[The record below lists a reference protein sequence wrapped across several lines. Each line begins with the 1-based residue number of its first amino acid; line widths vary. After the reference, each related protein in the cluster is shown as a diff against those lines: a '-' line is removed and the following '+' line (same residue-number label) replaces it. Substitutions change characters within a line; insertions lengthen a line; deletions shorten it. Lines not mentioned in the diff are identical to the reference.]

1 MATVDPRIYSF
12 VGLLALIA
20 ILLFAWAPFSLTTKA
35 SDGFRNKTG
44 DRVVLDTSKT
54 ADMFPYTTDPINSLD
69 QYELEA
75 VFNNSGDRELKQT
88 EINKLTR
95 QYPMDWSGLP
105 PNSSRFQSENA
116 KYIEGFL
123 ASDVPD
129 QTKQFEAIGDGNL
142 TPPDTL
148 AMEKEEQRILSTY
161 APKKTEDLTTY
172 DVDDAQTLIDK
183 IYKPKN
189 LIPKVVRK
197 ENNVFEVVSTRSLKD
212 KVEYEDDLPHAP
224 TSLKSVPEAG
234 EATIHV
240 PPTATET
247 AAGHDP
253 FYEPTTSTR
262 ADRSD
267 YTKWTP
273 GLERMF
279 APTYPQTDWIGS
291 AAAAQG
297 TSQ

>member
-1 MATVDPRIYSF
+1 MASVDPRIYSL
-12 VGLLALIA
+12 VGLVALVA
-20 ILLFAWAPFSLTTKA
+20 IILFAWAPFSLA
-35 SDGFRNKTG
+35 GDAEGFKTRPA

-95 QYPMDWSGLP
+95 QYPMDWSFLP

-116 KYIEGFL
+116 KYVEGFL
-123 ASDVPD
+123 TSDVPD
-129 QTKQFEAIGDGNL
+129 QSKQFEAIGDGNL
-142 TPPDTL
+142 VPPDTL
-148 AMEKEEQRILSTY
+148 ALEKEEQKILSTY

-172 DVDDAQTLIDK
+172 DVDDAQALIDK

-197 ENNVFEVVSTRSLKD
+197 ENNVFEIVSTRSLKD
-212 KVEYEDDLPHAP
+212 KIEYEDDLHDAP
-224 TSLKSVPEAG
+224 ASLRSVPEAG

-291 AAAAQG
+291 AAASQG

>member
-35 SDGFRNKTG
+35 SDGFRNKTD

-212 KVEYEDDLPHAP
+212 KVEYEDDLPDAP

-297 TSQ
+297 TA